1 MVQVAITDEGQEAI
15 GRRTWVSAVRALC
28 DVADAQVL
36 AIEAAQRERNRFQ
49 KLADATEARWTEAVE
64 AQKVAQKRWELA
76 YNANEQMG
84 IKLRSLEKELLAER
98 ERSREFRAD
107 VAGQAVCL
115 NRSGAR
121 INRLKKGPRR
131 AQAELQRY
139 HKGKGCPK

>member
-49 KLADATEARWTEAVE
+49 KLADATEVRWAEAVE

-76 YNANEQMG
+76 CNANEQMG
-84 IKLRSLEKELLAER
+84 IKLRNLEKELSAER
-98 ERSREFRAD
+98 ERF
-107 VAGQAVCL
+107 CL
-115 NRSGAR
+115 NRSGAT
-121 INRLKKGPRR
+121 INRLKRGLRR

>member
-36 AIEAAQRERNRFQ
+36 AIEATQRERNKFQ

-84 IKLRSLEKELLAER
+84 IKLRSLGKELLAER
-98 ERSREFRAD
+98 ERSRKFKAVEADLTGGLARATNE
-107 VAGQAVCL
+107 ARRLRGQL
-115 NRSGAR
+115 RQAR
-121 INRLKKGPRR
+121 D
-131 AQAELQRY
+131 ELQRY
-139 HKGKGCPK
+139 HKGK